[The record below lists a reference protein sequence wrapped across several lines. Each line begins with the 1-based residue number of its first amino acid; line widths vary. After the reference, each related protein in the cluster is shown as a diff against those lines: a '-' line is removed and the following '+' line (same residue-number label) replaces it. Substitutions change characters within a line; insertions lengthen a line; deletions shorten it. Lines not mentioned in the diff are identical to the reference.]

1 MCVGVCGCVWVC
13 VHVDKNIHYEPGDY
27 VWVQSVACNSCYLLL
42 QQYGEAIHS
51 TESIIRIMALLRSWV
66 HEIILSIHMLEGMRE
81 KETEGRLEMVR

>member
-1 MCVGVCGCVWVC
+1 MCVCVCVGVCACGQKYTL
-13 VHVDKNIHYEPGDY
+13 DEPGDY

-42 QQYGEAIHS
+42 QQYGEDIHS